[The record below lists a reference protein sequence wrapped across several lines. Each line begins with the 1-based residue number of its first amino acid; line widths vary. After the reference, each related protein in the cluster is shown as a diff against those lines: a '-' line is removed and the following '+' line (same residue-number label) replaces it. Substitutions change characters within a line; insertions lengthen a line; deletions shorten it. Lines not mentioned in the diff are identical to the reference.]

1 MWFRLAVVRPSVL
14 LRYGGTER
22 VTEFNYRS
30 GFTAALPA
38 DGADARKRTFAAPA
52 YANHPLTK
60 PSSTFLHSASD
71 NRIEHAL
78 SLERVFEGWLR
89 LFVRRNGFY
98 EMGDRMNE
106 SVLVPSAAR
115 LLI

>member
-22 VTEFNYRS
+22 VSEFNHRS

-38 DGADARKRTFAAPA
+38 DGADARKRTFTAPT

-60 PSSTFLHSASD
+60 PSSKFLRSASG

-78 SLERVFEGWLR
+78 RLERVFEVWLH

-98 EMGDRMNE
+98 EMGDCM
-106 SVLVPSAAR
+106 
-115 LLI
+115 